1 MMMFRFGVLVSGA
14 VWSSASFLMYPAN
27 DPEHQMFLIFML
39 AGLTAG
45 GVVSYSADLICAL
58 GFSILTLSPVM
69 VRLMMLG
76 DSLSLAMGL
85 AGMVYLGFM
94 IIVIRQSNLSILENI
109 RLRFEA
115 ISREE
120 TVRASEERYRLLLSH
135 SPVGIFHYNT
145 DLIIVYCNERLAEI
159 LNNSIEQ
166 LIGLDMKTLKDQS
179 ILPTLKI
186 ALNGKTDLYEGR
198 YKATLSDADIEI
210 EMTCAPSRDGSGKIV
225 GGIAI
230 VNNISE
236 RKLAE
241 KALRDSEKSLRESQI
256 IADLGSYILD
266 LGTGLWES
274 SQVLDK
280 LFGIDKAYDHSL
292 EGWEALIHPDDRMM
306 MDSYFKNQ
314 VLNQKAVFDKEYR
327 IIRHDDQVVRWVHGL
342 GKLEFNAHGTPLT
355 MRGTTQDITASKLV
369 EEEMRYMAFYDAL
382 TRLPNRRMLMDRLH
396 QALISSE
403 RFGRKGALLILDL
416 DNFKNLNDTLG
427 HDIGDLLLQQVAQ
440 RVASCV
446 RAGDTI
452 ARLGGDEFVAV
463 LEGLSNDILTATIQ
477 TEAVADKILNSLN
490 QPYYLATHEHHSTV
504 SVGAVLFKDKQSSF
518 EELMKQADIAMYQAK
533 KAGRNTLRFFDPRMQ
548 ETVDIH
554 AALESDLR
562 NALVQPQF
570 QLYYQIQVDN
580 FYHPLGAEALIRWIH
595 PERGLVS
602 PAQFIPLAEETG
614 LIVPIGL
621 WVLETACA
629 QLKAWEQDVLT
640 RDLILAVNV
649 SSKQFHQA
657 EFATQVKAVVQR
669 YAIKPNLLKLELTES
684 LFLEDIEETI
694 VTIKSLKEFG
704 ILFSLDDF
712 GTGYSS
718 LQYLKRLPLDQL
730 KIDQSFIRDIAI
742 DCNDKAIVKT
752 VIAMAHSMK
761 LDVIA
766 EGVET
771 EEQRQ
776 LLFDEGCMYYQG
788 YLFGKPV
795 PIALFSDAL
804 AQSRLT
810 CAQL

>member
-1 MMMFRFGVLVSGA
+1 MNSMDKKSATLPLQLQQMLSASKASLAANVLLAAILSYMQLDVIASSIVLVWLLLIVLITLSRAVLVFRYRRSTVNNYTNTHAQMMMFRIGVLVSGA

-58 GFSILTLSPVM
+58 GFSILVLSPIM

-76 DSLSLAMGL
+76 DSLSLAMGM

-115 ISREE
+115 VSREE

-145 DLIIVYCNERLAEI
+145 DLIITYCNERLAEI

-179 ILPTLKI
+179 ILPTLRM
-186 ALNGKTDLYEGR
+186 ALNGNTDLYEGR
-198 YKATLSDADIEI
+198 YIATLSDADVGI
-210 EMTCAPSRDGSGKIV
+210 EMTCAPSKDGNGEIA
-225 GGIAI
+225 GGIGI
-230 VNNISE
+230 V
-236 RKLAE
+236 
-241 KALRDSEKSLRESQI
+241 
-256 IADLGSYILD
+256 
-266 LGTGLWES
+266 
-274 SQVLDK
+274 
-280 LFGIDKAYDHSL
+280 
-292 EGWEALIHPDDRMM
+292 
-306 MDSYFKNQ
+306 
-314 VLNQKAVFDKEYR
+314 
-327 IIRHDDQVVRWVHGL
+327 
-342 GKLEFNAHGTPLT
+342 
-355 MRGTTQDITASKLV
+355 QDITASKLV
-369 EEEMRYMAFYDAL
+369 EEEMRYMAFYDSL
-382 TRLPNRRMLMDRLH
+382 TDLPNRRMLMDRLH
-396 QALISSE
+396 QALVSSS

-416 DNFKNLNDTLG
+416 DHFKNLNDTLG

-440 RVASCV
+440 RVSACV
-446 RAGDTI
+446 REGDTI
-452 ARLGGDEFVAV
+452 ARFGGDEFVVV
-463 LEGLSNDILTATIQ
+463 LEGLSDDILTATIQ
-477 TEAVADKILNSLN
+477 TEAVADKILDSLN
-490 QPYYLATHEHHSTV
+490 QPYYLATHDHHSTV
-504 SVGAVLFKDKQSSF
+504 SIGAVLFKDKQSPL

-533 KAGRNTLRFFDPRMQ
+533 KAGRNTLRFFDPGMQ

-562 NALVQPQF
+562 NALLQPQF

-629 QLKAWEQDVLT
+629 QLKAWEQEVLT

-657 EFATQVKAVVQR
+657 KFASQVKAVVQR

-694 VTIKSLKEFG
+694 VTINSLKEFG

-730 KIDQSFIRDIAI
+730 KIDQSFIRDIAV

-776 LLFDEGCMYYQG
+776 LLFNEGCMHYQG

-804 AQSRLT
+804 FKAD
-810 CAQL
+810 